1 MQVLLPYVLNSLR
14 QGDNAYCHCIT
25 GVSRGPRGAAAISA
39 KLMGTTFEQ
48 ALHLISQV
56 RNIKSDGG
64 EEQMEGCWADS
75 ILQQR
80 DANVVAPTG
89 FSCRAPITYGTTLH
103 ATTVVNG
110 RALAICNGEAGA
122 TGEHDLEEGTI
133 TVESIESA
141 ACDIGGIFCATC
153 KNLLKAS
160 LNLRVSKMYW

>member
-1 MQVLLPYVLNSLR
+1 
-14 QGDNAYCHCIT
+14 
-25 GVSRGPRGAAAISA
+25 
-39 KLMGTTFEQ
+39 MGTTFEQ

-64 EEQMEGCWADS
+64 EEQMEGRWADS

-80 DANVVAPTG
+80 DANIVAPTG
-89 FSCRAPITYGTTLH
+89 FSCRAPLTYGTTLH

-110 RALAICNGEAGA
+110 RALAICNGEEGA
-122 TGEHDLEEGTI
+122 TGEHDLEGDTI